1 MAESMRAVPVA
12 ERCQAAAC
20 RAAGNAHVR
29 GAGDDGISLCG
40 ACRESTGELLRALP
54 HLYEECGRMLSSS
67 GGPRERTS
75 GGPLP
80 GMPFNTAATEVRS
93 GIVTTLASWSG
104 LVAQERGMA
113 APARTVPV
121 LARWLV
127 EHLEWLAAH
136 PAAGEFSAELHRWVR
151 AARRVT
157 SSGAVRRVPLGTC
170 VESGCGGTLVARTG
184 GPSAGAAEIRCDADA
199 GHRWAEYEWAQLR
212 GRMTPPGTGGTRRTQ
227 WVSPQDVARIWRV
240 SLGSVYRLASENTWG
255 RRRVGGRSHYDEA
268 DVRRTLSARM
278 AGRSAAVTDVA
289 TGTRG

>member
-1 MAESMRAVPVA
+1 MP
-12 ERCQAAAC
+12 QL
-20 RAAGNAHVR
+20 H
-29 GAGDDGISLCG
+29 
-40 ACRESTGELLRALP
+40 
-54 HLYEECGRMLSSS
+54 EECGRMLSSS

-104 LVAQERGMA
+104 LVAQERGVA
-113 APARTVPV
+113 APARTVPS

-127 EHLEWLAAH
+127 AHLEWLAAH
-136 PAAGEFSAELHRWVR
+136 PAAGEFSAELERLVR

-157 SSGAVRRVPLGTC
+157 SSGAVRRVPLGAC
-170 VESGCGGTLVARTG
+170 VEPGCGGTLVARTG
-184 GPSAGAAEIRCDADA
+184 GPSAGTAEIRCDADA

-212 GRMTPPGTGGTRRTQ
+212 CRMAPSGAGERRRTQ
-227 WVSPQDVARIWRV
+227 WVSPQDVSRIWRV
-240 SLGSVYRLASENTWG
+240 SLGSVYRLASENAWG

-278 AGRSAAVTDVA
+278 AGQSA
-289 TGTRG
+289 R